1 GGAVVIGDLASGL
14 FEDRIGRGPGRGEDL
29 SGLVTGPI
37 SPFARSDRLAQAQ
50 RRYRELAAQLADI
63 GLIASGSVLHR
74 YTRCGNTGCR
84 CHADPPQRHGP
95 YYQWTAK
102 VDGKT
107 STRRLTAGEAA
118 LYQQWITNDRQLRE
132 VVNEMREVAAE
143 ASEIIINQERE
154 GDRGG

>member
-1 GGAVVIGDLASGL
+1 MP
-14 FEDRIGRGPGRGEDL
+14 R
-29 SGLVTGPI
+29 
-37 SPFARSDRLAQAQ
+37 SPTDRLAQAQ
-50 RRYRELAAQLADI
+50 RRYRELADQLADI

-107 STRRLTAGEAA
+107 ITRRLTEREAG
-118 LYQQWITNDRQLRE
+118 LYQQWITNDRQLHE
-132 VVNEMREVAAE
+132 VINEMRAVAAE
-143 ASEIIINQERE
+143 ASEIIIHQERE
-154 GDRGG
+154 TDRRG